1 MAKASN
7 PAPKK
12 QPTPP
17 KPPAAPSD
25 KVPDPTAAAPDAP
38 LESSSD
44 PAPETTQEQAGAG
57 GVNGLR
63 ITAKQDGFRRANRA
77 WSRQPTEVLLGDLG
91 EAEVAMLRAETT
103 MLTVE
108 EVVIKESALP

>member
-17 KPPAAPSD
+17 APNTPSESAAS
-25 KVPDPTAAAPDAP
+25 T
-38 LESSSD
+38 
-44 PAPETTQEQAGAG
+44 PAPETTQEHAGAG
-57 GVNGLR
+57 SVKGLR
-63 ITAKQDGFRRANRA
+63 ITAKREGFRRAGHA
-77 WSRQPTEVLLGDLG
+77 WSVQPTEIPLDDLSDDQ
-91 EAEVAMLRAETT
+91 VAMLKAETT

-108 EVVIKESALP
+108 EITLP

>member
-17 KPPAAPSD
+17 KPPAAPKDPENRSSAG
-25 KVPDPTAAAPDAP
+25 KPDP
-38 LESSSD
+38 
-44 PAPETTQEQAGAG
+44 
-57 GVNGLR
+57 VIGLR
-63 ITAKQDGFRRANRA
+63 ITAKREGFRRAGQP
-77 WSRQPTEVLLGDLG
+77 WSVQPTEIPLDGLTDDQVKALMDEHGH
-91 EAEVAMLRAETT
+91 

-108 EVVIKESALP
+108 EITLP